1 MAAAFV
7 GQILLT
13 VQGLPVLHCKSARP
27 RTRTGKKLVKGMSPT
42 GTAIGHT
49 GGTMEYELDLELYI
63 PRTGDIPWERIEGA
77 VLMYVP
83 RDGGTPTTYMGG
95 FVTEVGET
103 FNEDDSATRSVSMA
117 FTAKLP

>member
-1 MAAAFV
+1 MAAAFA

-13 VQGLPVLHCKSARP
+13 VQGLPILHCKSVRR

-49 GGTMEYELDLELYI
+49 GGTKEHELDLEVYI
-63 PRTGDIPWERIEGA
+63 PKVGDIPWEDLEQA
-77 VLMYVP
+77 VLAYVP
-83 RDGGTPTTYMGG
+83 RDGGTPTTYIGG
-95 FVTEVGET
+95 FTTEVGDT
-103 FNEDDSATRSVSMA
+103 YNEDDSAMRSISMA